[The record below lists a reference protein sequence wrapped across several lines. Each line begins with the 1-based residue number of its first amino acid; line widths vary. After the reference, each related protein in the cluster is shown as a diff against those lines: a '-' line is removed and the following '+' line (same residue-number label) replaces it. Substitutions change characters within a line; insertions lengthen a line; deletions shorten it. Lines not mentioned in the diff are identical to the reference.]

1 MNFKRRVTL
10 KLKNLTPEHFQLWKD
25 ITPEVNEIF
34 SKYGIEVSDI
44 VYKDGRKMV
53 TVEYDEF
60 ETYSQAVIDVC
71 QFGASKGVMIEQVS
85 IKDIVTTGNICKSLI
100 VEYKGR
106 RKYA

>member
-10 KLKNLTPEHFQLWKD
+10 KLKNLTPELFELWKD
-25 ITPEVNEIF
+25 ISPEVNEIF
-34 SKYGIEVSDI
+34 SGYGIQLSDI

-71 QFGASKGVMIEQVS
+71 QFGAEKGVMIEQVS
-85 IKDIVTTGNICKSLI
+85 VYNLETRGIKCKKLI
-100 VEYKGR
+100 NQYKEK
-106 RKYA
+106 KYA